1 MGFSSIRSSRARQ
14 REERP
19 WKIHP
24 VWRGIGCALIILV
37 PVMAWAGAD
46 IFMEVKPFFEMPKEL
61 LDPVII
67 PVTPNSQANLIIDF
81 FNRLLSGVQ
90 YGHFFFTAV
99 FSFLGFGV
107 LSVLYGLFYRIAGPP
122 RYSQF
127 DVKPIRSPKR
137 RRF

>member
-1 MGFSSIRSSRARQ
+1 MGFSSISSSRGRK

-37 PVMAWAGAD
+37 PVMSWAGAD
-46 IFMEVKPFFEMPKEL
+46 IFMEIKPFFEMPKEL
-61 LDPVII
+61 LVPVSI
-67 PVTPNSQANLIIDF
+67 PPTPNAQLNLIVNFI
-81 FNRLLSGVQ
+81 NRLLSGVQ

-107 LSVLYGLFYRIAGPP
+107 LTVIYGLFYRVAGPP
-122 RYSQF
+122 RYSPF
-127 DVKPIRSPKR
+127 DAKPIPAPKR
-137 RRF
+137 RRY